1 MLSIRCL
8 ELENDNRLII
18 NLILFHSFCKFWFVC
33 WWLGQDKDA
42 VENVPQFGVG
52 TDNDVNVIYDL
63 KCYQFLIARRLPL
76 KPPWHILF
84 SFLLVRDEMT
94 SVDFLTV

>member
-1 MLSIRCL
+1 MRHYKSNSISFFL
-8 ELENDNRLII
+8 Q
-18 NLILFHSFCKFWFVC
+18 ILFC

-42 VENVPQFGVG
+42 VENVPQFGVE

-63 KCYQFLIARRLPL
+63 KCYQFLIARLLPL
-76 KPPWHILF
+76 KPLWHILF